1 MKINAQMRHFY
12 KFIIR
17 INQFRAKYFSIKH
30 AFAHMK
36 TKYLLLLLIGLPSF
50 HWLHA
55 QFSLGQC
62 GVVYTD
68 PQNVSQ
74 SDSFVYQIFFEDVQ
88 QKRNYFIDINAFAGQ
103 EVDRTYVY
111 AILPDLSRKAV
122 GALAFGA
129 CLDCTRGF
137 TLMVD
142 GETVVSS
149 INNRNEL
156 EFWLNAFS
164 QPSFTLTGNLQTLV
178 GAGRISGAL
187 PLCAIGM
194 EVTYKVARNPNNTAT
209 QFATQILCPQV
220 VQNCAVAL
228 QAEVNCQEDLI
239 VLRANV
245 PDGCYGAE
253 AQFRWYNK
261 QDWSFEGR
269 NTSLPLTGNNGWY
282 YLDIVEPYCTFT
294 DSVFVASN
302 FAVNAGNNQVLCEG
316 NTLLLGT
323 TVPIDFQ
330 EIGKYWQSP
339 DGNFYDE
346 LNVSINDVQTTQS
359 GAYILTVLSPEG
371 CVATDTV
378 IITVNA
384 PTAPEL
390 DMPKNL
396 CFGDTIQL
404 ALVNQAAFSRY
415 EWFNPAND
423 PIAPIINNFSLAE
436 EGNYQLVAT
445 DTSGCQISFEF
456 DLFAKQSQ
464 DILTDIQSSCD
475 TFTITLLPSDYL
487 YEWSNGFV
495 GNRFMSLPSATYE
508 VLVTDENNCQSQITV
523 LVPENRESSYSIKV
537 TSPACPNDVGGTIE
551 IVPIDNTVPTLYS
564 IDEGKTYTISER
576 FHDLAPGL
584 YELIA
589 LDDNG
594 CQEILGVEIEE
605 PAPLSVQIIANHPL
619 EVRPFTDILL
629 SAAVVGNVQSYQWL
643 PNEIDSESATTRFVA
658 SRDMDIRLV
667 VQDDRNCKAVASIKL
682 TIELGDIFIPN
693 IFSPNG
699 DGVNDVF
706 TFFSDGQS
714 GEMIEELRIFD
725 RWGSLIFEAIEI
737 PLNNL
742 QVAWNGSNGNQMMPV
757 GNYVYQGVVRFGNE
771 VRKQF
776 EGLIT
781 LSH

>member
-1 MKINAQMRHFY
+1 MRHFY

-17 INQFRAKYFSIKH
+17 INQFRTKYFSIKH
-30 AFAHMK
+30 VLTHMK
-36 TKYLLLLLIGLPSF
+36 MKCLLLLLIGLPSF

-55 QFSLGQC
+55 QFSLEQC

-74 SDSFVYQIFFEDVQ
+74 SDSFVYQIFFQDFQ

-103 EVDRTYVY
+103 EVDKAYAY
-111 AILPDLSRKAV
+111 AILPDSSRKAI

-129 CLDCTRGF
+129 CSDCTTGF
-137 TLMVD
+137 AMVVD
-142 GETVVSS
+142 GEIEVSN

-194 EVTYKVARNPNNTAT
+194 EVTYKVARNPNNATT

-220 VQNCAVAL
+220 VQNCTVAL
-228 QAEVNCQEDLI
+228 QAEVNCQDDLI

-253 AQFRWYNK
+253 AQFRWYNE
-261 QDWSFEGR
+261 QGWSFEGR
-269 NTSLPLTGNNGWY
+269 NASLPLAGNNGWY
-282 YLDIVEPYCTFT
+282 YLDIAESCCTFT

-302 FAVNAGNNQVLCEG
+302 FAVNAGDNQVLCEG
-316 NTLLLGT
+316 STLLLGA

-346 LNVSINDVQTTQS
+346 LNVSINEVQTTQS
-359 GAYILTVLSPEG
+359 GAYLLTVLSAEG
-371 CVATDTV
+371 CVATDTIV
-378 IITVNA
+378 ITVNA
-384 PTAPEL
+384 PTAPTL
-390 DMPKNL
+390 DIAENV

-423 PIAPIINNFSLAE
+423 PIAPIINNFSLAQA
-436 EGNYQLVAT
+436 GNYQLLAT

-456 DLFAKQSQ
+456 GLFAKPSQ
-464 DILTDIQSSCD
+464 DVFIDIQSSCD
-475 TFTITLLPSDYL
+475 TFTITLLPSNYL
-487 YEWSNGFV
+487 YEWNNGFV
-495 GNRFMSLPSATYE
+495 GSRFMSLASATYE
-508 VLVTDENNCQSQITV
+508 VLVTDENNCQSQIAV
-523 LVPENRESSYSIKV
+523 LVPETTESSYTVNV
-537 TSPACPNDVGGTIE
+537 TSPTCPNDVGGSIE

-564 IDEGKTYTISER
+564 IDNGKTYTIAER
-576 FHDLAPGL
+576 FHDLVPGI

-589 LDDNG
+589 LNNKG
-594 CQEILGVEIEE
+594 CQEILNVEIES
-605 PAPLSVQIIANHPL
+605 PAPLSVQVIANQPL
-619 EVRPFTDILL
+619 DVRPFTEISL
-629 SAAVVGNVQSYQWL
+629 SAVVQGNAQSYQWL

-658 SRDMDIRLV
+658 SRDMDIRLI
-667 VQDDRNCKAVASIKL
+667 VQDERNCKAVATVKL
-682 TIELGDIFIPN
+682 TIELGDIFIPD

-725 RWGSLIFEAIEI
+725 RWGNLIFEAIEI
-737 PLNNL
+737 PLNNV
-742 QVAWNGSNGNQMMPV
+742 QVAWDGSNGNQIMPI

-776 EGLIT
+776 KGLIT